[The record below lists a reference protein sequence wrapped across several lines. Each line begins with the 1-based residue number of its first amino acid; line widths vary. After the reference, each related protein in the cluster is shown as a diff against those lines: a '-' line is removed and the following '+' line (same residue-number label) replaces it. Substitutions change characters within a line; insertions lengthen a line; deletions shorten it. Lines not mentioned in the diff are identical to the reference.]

1 MFLSFFFQTSLQ
13 NPGIMILRNISF
25 HGSNFAQNISTDL
38 YFYMCLEDFKSVG
51 IEAPLFGTMC
61 FVLVYAIPGKTRP
74 CQSMTN
80 STNSNVSFLSKGWN
94 EKHDRFSHSL
104 CNLPCFLDLC
114 CVGFVVV
121 LSYIMM
127 GRTLCARKPP
137 FDCDGAQGSAS
148 SQQVSRKFWNLTI
161 WRSDRL
167 REKSSNAEESN
178 WRRGKDGYARLT
190 SI

>member
-1 MFLSFFFQTSLQ
+1 
-13 NPGIMILRNISF
+13 MILRNISF

-94 EKHDRFSHSL
+94 EKHDRFSQSL
-104 CNLPCFLDLC
+104 CNLPCFLDFC

-148 SQQVSRKFWNLTI
+148 SQQVSWKFWNLTI

>member
-1 MFLSFFFQTSLQ
+1 
-13 NPGIMILRNISF
+13 MILRNISF

-94 EKHDRFSHSL
+94 EKHDRFSQSL

-161 WRSDRL
+161 WRSFKGKIVQRRRIEL
-167 REKSSNAEESN
+167 ASWQGWIRALNEYLIEYISRSNDA
-178 WRRGKDGYARLT
+178 Y
-190 SI
+190 

>member
-1 MFLSFFFQTSLQ
+1 MFVSFFSFQTSLQ

-61 FVLVYAIPGKTRP
+61 FVLVYAIPGKITPFTRP
-74 CQSMTN
+74 
-80 STNSNVSFLSKGWN
+80 L
-94 EKHDRFSHSL
+94 FSIYVH
-104 CNLPCFLDLC
+104 FLDFYHA
-114 CVGFVVV
+114 GFVVV

-148 SQQVSRKFWNLTI
+148 SQQVSWKSERWNLTI
-161 WRSDRL
+161 
-167 REKSSNAEESN
+167 
-178 WRRGKDGYARLT
+178 
-190 SI
+190 